1 MTPPSPDNPFP
12 SSDNPFRP
20 PGSLPLDE
28 RISHDPSIEHEPH
41 LRQNA
46 FMPTDEAEL
55 VAERELAASIE
66 SPSDR
71 VDHSV
76 WEEPALS
83 AEVVGGPPADGVT
96 YGAWLSQRMAQTR
109 PSLSWWITAGIA
121 ALSGLFAVVGTLL
134 RGGGGF
140 GLGGGLIMVCLV
152 GPLTEEIMKAALSMW
167 VVEKRPYLFQ
177 SAWQIALTAAAS
189 GLMFAVV
196 ENLLYLNVYI
206 PNPQPGLVAWR
217 WTACVALHVICTSV
231 AGLGLIRVWQDC
243 VQHGRR
249 PQLTRA
255 SAFLASAVAIH
266 SAYNTLAVLSSLL
279 GA

>member
-1 MTPPSPDNPFP
+1 MTPPSPDNPP
-12 SSDNPFRP
+12 DNPFRP
-20 PGSLPLDE
+20 PASLPLDE

-46 FMPTDEAEL
+46 FTPIDEAEF

-83 AEVVGGPPADGVT
+83 AEMVGGAPADAAT
-96 YGAWLSQRMAQTR
+96 YGAWLSQRMAET
-109 PSLSWWITAGIA
+109 PASLSWWVTAGIA
-121 ALSGLFAVVGTLL
+121 AVSGLFAVVGTLL
-134 RGGGGF
+134 RGSGGL
-140 GLGGGLIMVCLV
+140 GLGGGLMMVCLV

-177 SAWQIALTAAAS
+177 SPWQIALTAAAS

-206 PNPQPGLVAWR
+206 PNPQAGIIAWR

-266 SAYNTLAVLSSLL
+266 SAYNTLVALSSLL
-279 GA
+279 GAQQ